1 MEIKVIAEN
10 TKNGLNKADNI
21 IECNEVN
28 ITDNET
34 IYISFTESVDAH
46 GLTTQDLIRLD
57 IKFGCS
63 VEEYILNKAEE
74 YVKWLLQVMGVSAEV
89 ELDFESVGTSNECI
103 WVYGDI
109 VIK

>member
-10 TKNGLNKADNI
+10 IKNGLNKADTI
-21 IECNEVN
+21 IECNEVS
-28 ITDNET
+28 ITDT
-34 IYISFTESVDAH
+34 DRIYISFTESVDAH

-74 YVKWLLQVMGVSAEV
+74 YVKWLLQVMLVSAKL
-89 ELDFESVGTSNECI
+89 ELDCEPRHGGKELWI
-103 WVYGDI
+103 YGDI
-109 VIK
+109 VID